1 MTRIRSLVLAALSGL
16 AVAGLVS
23 PAGADIVTVT
33 FSGQVHFSVDPEG
46 VFGCTS
52 TCSEQDDPYD
62 GYTLTA
68 TYTFDTTEGMTQ
80 DTSTNKQVQG
90 GSSFPPA
97 GDPPVSTPSPLVGF
111 ATVTISYPLSTPY
124 HMSGSYYASLN
135 IMTLN
140 QTGTKPYYFEADVTD
155 AQFDEIESD
164 VTSSGLPFS
173 ITTPFGPT
181 DFGDAANTEILFDCA
196 GSQNTCLGQ
205 IAASEMTVSL
215 TNDTLTLVP
224 EPSTWV
230 MMAVGFMGL
239 GFVAYRRAKPISAA

>member
-1 MTRIRSLVLAALSGL
+1 VLGAFKTPQSAGEGNNAMTRIRSLVLAALSGL

-52 TCSEQDDPYD
+52 TCSEEDDPYD

-97 GDPPVSTPSPLVGF
+97 VIRPCRRPVRWSVLRLSPSPTRFLR
-111 ATVTISYPLSTPY
+111 P
-124 HMSGSYYASLN
+124 
-135 IMTLN
+135 
-140 QTGTKPYYFEADVTD
+140 
-155 AQFDEIESD
+155 
-164 VTSSGLPFS
+164 
-173 ITTPFGPT
+173 IT
-181 DFGDAANTEILFDCA
+181 
-196 GSQNTCLGQ
+196 
-205 IAASEMTVSL
+205 
-215 TNDTLTLVP
+215 
-224 EPSTWV
+224 
-230 MMAVGFMGL
+230 
-239 GFVAYRRAKPISAA
+239 